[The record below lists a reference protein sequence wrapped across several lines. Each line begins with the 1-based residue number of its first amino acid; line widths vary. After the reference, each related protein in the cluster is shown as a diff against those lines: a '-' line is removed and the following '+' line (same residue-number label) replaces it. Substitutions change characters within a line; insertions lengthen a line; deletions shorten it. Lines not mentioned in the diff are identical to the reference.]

1 VKLSVVI
8 LNYNVR
14 YFLEL
19 CLDSVEKA
27 LTGISSEII
36 VVDNCSMDDSCKF
49 VKQNFPQV
57 KLIENQNNYGFSKG
71 NNIGVS
77 HAKGELIC
85 LLNPDT
91 LVAEDTFLL
100 LLEFA
105 ARHPGFGVIGPK
117 LIDGSGKFLPE
128 SKRGIPFPMTAFFK
142 LIGLNRAFPKSTY
155 FNAYYVPFLEVDKEG
170 EVSILVG
177 ACMLMKRKNYLDS
190 GGLDEQFFMYGE
202 DIDLCYRMIQSGFQN
217 YYSGKIPIVHFK
229 GESTLKDKKYFNRFA
244 GAMQLFY
251 RKHFDGNFLLNLLY
265 KAGSSV
271 LSVKKLI
278 AANAVAK
285 TSSDDKPICLI
296 TQLVNKVSHIQVF
309 FPTHTVET
317 KNIAVFLEELESLK
331 KQSINILF
339 VFDTETVAHKMII
352 NSMYALKDSHAEFA
366 FLSKNST
373 FILKSGVSN
382 QLGEVQIIL

>member
-1 VKLSVVI
+1 
-8 LNYNVR
+8 
-14 YFLEL
+14 
-19 CLDSVEKA
+19 
-27 LTGISSEII
+27 
-36 VVDNCSMDDSCKF
+36 
-49 VKQNFPQV
+49 
-57 KLIENQNNYGFSKG
+57 
-71 NNIGVS
+71 
-77 HAKGELIC
+77 
-85 LLNPDT
+85 
-91 LVAEDTFLL
+91 
-100 LLEFA
+100 
-105 ARHPGFGVIGPK
+105 
-117 LIDGSGKFLPE
+117 
-128 SKRGIPFPMTAFFK
+128 
-142 LIGLNRAFPKSTY
+142 
-155 FNAYYVPFLEVDKEG
+155 
-170 EVSILVG
+170 
-177 ACMLMKRKNYLDS
+177 
-190 GGLDEQFFMYGE
+190 
-202 DIDLCYRMIQSGFQN
+202 
-217 YYSGKIPIVHFK
+217 
-229 GESTLKDKKYFNRFA
+229 
-244 GAMQLFY
+244 
-251 RKHFDGNFLLNLLY
+251 
-265 KAGSSV
+265 